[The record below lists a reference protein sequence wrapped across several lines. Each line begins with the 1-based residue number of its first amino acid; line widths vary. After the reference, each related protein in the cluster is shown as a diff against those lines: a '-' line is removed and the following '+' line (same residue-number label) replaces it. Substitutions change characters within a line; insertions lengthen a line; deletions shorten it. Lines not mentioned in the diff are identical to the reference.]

1 MVWTD
6 GGMEMIPDS
15 LVEDVVVEMLRN
27 AVTKLPRDVE
37 EALQRAYETETDE
50 VPRTQLNTILTNIR
64 MAEEGVTPICQDTG
78 VQIFFVRKGRVETG
92 DIGGAIGRGVARA
105 TSEVPLRPNTV
116 HPISR
121 ANHKDNNGVR
131 MPYINMEE
139 TDAPY
144 LEITVMPKGAGSEN
158 MSAMAMLTPSQGI
171 KGIKR
176 FALDTLVRAG
186 GKPCPPIIIGMG
198 IGGSADISIH
208 IAKEALL
215 RPLGQ
220 RHPEPDIAALEE
232 ELFEALNDI
241 GVGPMGLGGKTTL
254 LGLAIEYAHCHTASL
269 PVAINIQC
277 WAARRCTARIHADGR
292 VEYLT
297 HGGGG

>member
-1 MVWTD
+1 
-6 GGMEMIPDS
+6 MIPDS

-144 LEITVMPKGAGSEN
+144 LEMTVMPKGAGSEN

-215 RPLGQ
+215 RPLGH

-297 HGGGG
+297 HGGGD

>member
-1 MVWTD
+1 
-6 GGMEMIPDS
+6 MIPDE
-15 LVEDVVVEMLRN
+15 LIEDVVVEMLRK

-37 EALQRAYETETDE
+37 DALQRAYENETDE
-50 VPRTQLNTILTNIR
+50 VPKTQLQTILTNIQ
-64 MAEEGVTPICQDTG
+64 MADEGTTPICQDTG
-78 VQIFFVRKGRVETG
+78 VQIFFVKLGKVATG
-92 DIGGAIGRGVARA
+92 DLTAAIGRGVSRA
-105 TSEVPLRPNTV
+105 TAEVPLRPNTV

-121 ANHKDNNGVR
+121 KNHLDNNGER
-131 MPYINMEE
+131 MPYINIEGSDE
-139 TDAPY
+139 PY
-144 LEITVMPKGAGSEN
+144 LELTVMPKGAGSEN

-215 RPLGQ
+215 RPIGQ
-220 RHPEPDIAALEE
+220 HHEDPEIAALEE
-232 ELFEALNDI
+232 ELYEALNTI
-241 GVGPMGLGGKTTL
+241 GIGPMGLGGRTTL
-254 LGLAIEYAHCHTASL
+254 LGLNVEVAHCHTASL

-277 WAARRCTARIHADGR
+277 WAARRATARIYEDGR
-292 VEYLT
+292 VEYPS
-297 HGGGG
+297 HEGGA

>member
-1 MVWTD
+1 
-6 GGMEMIPDS
+6 MIDDR
-15 LVEDVVVEMLRN
+15 LVEDVVVELLRK

-37 EALQRAYETETDE
+37 QALQNAYERETDE
-50 VPRTQLNTILTNIR
+50 VPRTQLRTILENLR
-64 MAEEGVTPICQDTG
+64 LAEEGVTPICQDTG
-78 VQIFFVRKGRVETG
+78 VQIFFVRQGTAEVG
-92 DIGGAIGRGVARA
+92 DLEEAIGRGVARA
-105 TSEVPLRPNTV
+105 TGEVPLRPNTV

-121 ANHKDNNGVR
+121 ANHKDNRGER
-131 MPYINMEE
+131 MPYINLLPGRE
-139 TDAPY
+139 PY
-144 LEITVMPKGAGSEN
+144 LELTVMPKGAGSEN

-171 KGIKR
+171 KGIKQ

-215 RPLGQ
+215 RPLDQ
-220 RHPEPDIAALEE
+220 HHPDPEIAALEE
-232 ELFEALNDI
+232 ELLEALNGI
-241 GVGPMGLGGKTTL
+241 GIGPMGLGGRTTL

-277 WAARRCTARIHADGR
+277 WAARRATARIHPDGR
-292 VEYLT
+292 VEYPS
-297 HGGGG
+297 HEGGA

>member
-1 MVWTD
+1 
-6 GGMEMIPDS
+6 MIPDS
-15 LVEDVVVEMLRN
+15 LVEDVVVEMLRK

-37 EALQRAYETETDE
+37 EALQRAYEAETDE
-50 VPRTQLNTILTNIR
+50 VPRTQLKTILTNIR

-78 VQIFFVRKGRVETG
+78 VQIFFVRKGQVGAG
-92 DIGGAIGRGVARA
+92 DLSGAIGRGVARA

-116 HPISR
+116 HPITR
-121 ANHKDNNGVR
+121 ANHKDNNGAR

-139 TDAPY
+139 TNEPF
-144 LEITVMPKGAGSEN
+144 LEMTVMPKGAGSEN
-158 MSAMAMLTPSQGI
+158 MSAVAMLTPSQGV

-220 RHPEPDIAALEE
+220 RHPEPGIAALEQ
-232 ELFEALNDI
+232 ELYEALNEI
-241 GVGPMGLGGKTTL
+241 GVGPMGLGGRTTL
-254 LGLAIEYAHCHTASL
+254 LGLNIEYAHCHTASL

-292 VEYLT
+292 VEYPS
-297 HGGGG
+297 HDGGA

>member
-1 MVWTD
+1 MVS
-6 GGMEMIPDS
+6 EQLI
-15 LVEDVVVEMLRN
+15 EDVVVEMLRK

-37 EALQRAYETETDE
+37 RALENAREAETDE
-50 VPRTQLNTILTNIR
+50 VPRTQLSTILENIR
-64 MAEEGVTPICQDTG
+64 LAEEGTTPICQDTG
-78 VQIFFVRKGRVETG
+78 VQIFFVHQGKVETG
-92 DIGGAIGRGVARA
+92 NLVEAIGRGVARA
-105 TSEVPLRPNTV
+105 TQEVPLRPNTV
-116 HPISR
+116 HPITR
-121 ANHKDNNGVR
+121 ENHKDNRGVS
-131 MPYINMEE
+131 MPYVNVIPSEEPYME
-139 TDAPY
+139 
-144 LEITVMPKGAGSEN
+144 LTVMPKGAGSEN

-171 KGIKR
+171 EGIKR

-220 RHPEPDIAALEE
+220 RHPDPAIAALEE
-232 ELFEALNDI
+232 ELFEALNTI
-241 GVGPMGLGGKTTL
+241 GIGPMGLGGRTTL

-277 WAARRCTARIHADGR
+277 WAARRCTARIHPDGR
-292 VEYLT
+292 VEYPS
-297 HGGGG
+297 HEGGA

>member
-1 MVWTD
+1 
-6 GGMEMIPDS
+6 MIADS
-15 LVEDVVVEMLRN
+15 MVEDVVVEMLRK

-50 VPRTQLNTILTNIR
+50 VPRTQLDTILTNIR

-139 TDAPY
+139 TDDPY
-144 LEITVMPKGAGSEN
+144 LEMTVMPKGAGSEN
-158 MSAMAMLTPSQGI
+158 MSAMAMLTPSQGL

-220 RHPEPDIAALEE
+220 RHPEPDIADLEE

-254 LGLAIEYAHCHTASL
+254 LGLNIEYAHCHTASL

-277 WAARRCTARIHADGR
+277 WAARRCTARIHPDGR
-292 VEYLT
+292 VEYPS
-297 HGGGG
+297 HEGGA